1 MGYLDSILVQRKPSI
16 LFIFQ
21 VMHKLSLLVC
31 KLDSPSN
38 TDEGGLELES
48 HFCTHVKVLFC
59 FLSLMLSSFETV
71 PYV

>member
-31 KLDSPSN
+31 KLDLPSN
-38 TDEGGLELES
+38 TDKGRLKLEN
-48 HFCTHVKVLFC
+48 HFCIHVKGLVLF
-59 FLSLMLSSFETV
+59 SFV
-71 PYV
+71 DVFIF